1 VKDWA
6 RVPDLIIRD
15 LVLVGFA
22 GGVIAALIG
31 GEIAGW
37 SFMAACLWLALNFSL
52 LAWLLGGFFG
62 GQRPSCLFI
71 IILVCAKI
79 PASYFLLYWL
89 YRADYLDVLGLTAGI
104 LVLPVVLVF
113 RGLTGRPR
121 DQVTEED

>member
-1 VKDWA
+1 MTHWA

-15 LVLVGFA
+15 LIIIGLL
-22 GGVIAALIG
+22 GGIIAAVWG
-31 GEIAGW
+31 GEISGW
-37 SFMAACLWLALNFSL
+37 SFLAACLWLALNFSL
-52 LAWLLGGFFG
+52 LAWLLSGFFS

-71 IILVCAKI
+71 FIVVCAKI

-89 YRADYLDVLGLTAGI
+89 YRADYLDALGLTAGI

-121 DQVTEED
+121 DLVTEEG